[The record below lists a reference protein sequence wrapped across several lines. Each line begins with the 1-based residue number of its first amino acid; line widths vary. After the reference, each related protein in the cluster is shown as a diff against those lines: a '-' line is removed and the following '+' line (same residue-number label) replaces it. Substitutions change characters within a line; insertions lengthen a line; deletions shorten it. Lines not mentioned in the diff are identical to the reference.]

1 MGRVHAAVGAAKAL
15 IAAVGT
21 EALAHGGRNAMRGLG
36 DIRLLVAQGAA
47 SRPLGISW
55 VKGFAGDSME
65 RQQRVQQGRHQGSR
79 PAFAGLGALHS
90 SAQHL
95 EGEEHAAQLAPCEK
109 QPEQQ
114 PVNELD
120 QRLAESG
127 HEDGAAAVLALVEGE
142 GGRFTERN
150 VLSAIQA
157 VAEASN
163 RQGASGSDIVR
174 SPGFQTLVDMML
186 AGLMRFEPGLLAQ
199 AVRSCG
205 ELGASE
211 EMLLDEIGR
220 HLMKFVDQ
228 LTAADVAA
236 LVHGYALLDHSPS
249 VVLFDALAARA
260 AEVADDFTAEQ
271 RAQLVSGY
279 ERLAYAPKVP
289 AALT

>member
-114 PVNELD
+114 PANELD

-127 HEDGAAAVLALVEGE
+127 HGDGAAAVLALVEGE

-174 SPGFQTLVDMML
+174 SPGFQTLVGESCHYSL
-186 AGLMRFEPGLLAQ
+186 APAFA
-199 AVRSCG
+199 
-205 ELGASE
+205 
-211 EMLLDEIGR
+211 GR
-220 HLMKFVDQ
+220 VSDQ
-228 LTAADVAA
+228 SMIDICSF
-236 LVHGYALLDHSPS
+236 LVTPCRTMSQ
-249 VVLFDALAARA
+249 
-260 AEVADDFTAEQ
+260 T
-271 RAQLVSGY
+271 
-279 ERLAYAPKVP
+279 
-289 AALT
+289 